1 MYYDSSTISG
11 DACTVLQDV
20 TTITLRLPTFSL
32 QCRYDLARL
41 GHVVR

>member
-20 TTITLRLPTFSL
+20 TTIALQLPTFCL
-32 QCRYDLARL
+32 RCRYDLARL